1 MIISDAWFPLQTIA
15 DPIAANLEFW
25 NLAVVPG
32 NYVIFVNNEN
42 NLNDIVL
49 LSGHIFISF

>member
-1 MIISDAWFPLQTIA
+1 MIIADPWFPLQTIA

>member
-1 MIISDAWFPLQTIA
+1 MRGFHCRPLLTPLQRI
-15 DPIAANLEFW
+15 W